1 MELTAT
7 TPEEVAL
14 SEIGGT
20 GDLPLRLR
28 IHDSS
33 RFEWTLSI
41 PLPAAR
47 KVAYDL
53 LVQLE
58 VPAGAVGRQNPW
70 EQLQTFSRLDG
81 PTGAATSRDV
91 SVDALRRG
99 AVNLTQMLA
108 PARHGFAR
116 RSEEHTSEL
125 QSPCNLVCRLLLEK
139 KKKCRHMTPTLQL
152 LAMNTSF
159 TLAILRYTELLIDAG
174 VFINSLTTLRITHH
188 LTTIMKIVTPSI

>member
-7 TPEEVAL
+7 TPAEVAL

-53 LVQLE
+53 RVQLE
-58 VPAGAVGRQNPW
+58 VPTGAVGRQNPW

-81 PTGAATSRDV
+81 PTGVATSRDV
-91 SVDALRRG
+91 TLG
-99 AVNLTQMLA
+99 
-108 PARHGFAR
+108 
-116 RSEEHTSEL
+116 RSKVI
-125 QSPCNLVCRLLLEK
+125 CCR
-139 KKKCRHMTPTLQL
+139 P
-152 LAMNTSF
+152 
-159 TLAILRYTELLIDAG
+159 
-174 VFINSLTTLRITHH
+174 
-188 LTTIMKIVTPSI
+188 